1 MTASWPLPHQA
12 LAVFRAGNAAEA
24 LAIADGVLAD
34 DPCSADALLT
44 RAMIRLARGAIKDA
58 IPDLRAAADLRSGE
72 WLLERLRVELMARS
86 RLSYS
91 LEDAIKLGGLLRS
104 RLSPIGPIPAPA
116 RRTAEHEFINIV
128 GTSFVRSFGGNACFM
143 PVFVGMGPSMLMLT
157 EDTAATTR
165 SKMLENLK
173 RVDLTRSTVLIV
185 GGDAYYHIENLLKTR
200 KDAKAPVSEEDYALM
215 ERVAERHRPLLAA
228 AKKLVKGRLLLLCS
242 TPTQEH
248 RMNVLSHHLN
258 QHLATVCAETGVEF
272 LDWWDDLADPAT
284 DRLADK
290 YSAKAYPGDIHFTLD
305 TTGLFVKRLQEI
317 GVLSTRVPA
326 EVNYEWSH
334 VFECDIGVG
343 EKTRIWCEP
352 NVSPNNAVKSHKIAA
367 SHVYGKLADLLAATL
382 IASGPQSALYVNVR
396 EGYLPTTLPA
406 ALISRSVA
414 LTRSAKDLHLARAVL
429 DFWGRSDVAL
439 RIFDAGVVKTIAGF
453 EPTLVVGATYPDTRA
468 DDIAAING
476 ILAAEGRAKML
487 ALLLIDPEDVSRVD
501 LKGYQPQAK
510 MLVGHRYVPPAWQQT
525 TIFLFARK
533 G

>member
-1 MTASWPLPHQA
+1 MTAAWPLPHQA

-44 RAMIRLARGAIKDA
+44 RAMIRLARGAMKDA
-58 IPDLRAAADLRSGE
+58 IPDLRAAAELRSGE

-86 RLSYS
+86 RLSFP
-91 LEDAIKLGGLLRS
+91 LEDAMKLGGLLRS
-104 RLSPIGPIPAPA
+104 RLSAVGPIPAPA
-116 RRTAEHEFINIV
+116 RRTADHEFINIV
-128 GTSFVRSFGGNACFM
+128 GTSFVRSFGGNTCFM
-143 PVFVGMGPSMLMLT
+143 PVFVGMGPGMLLLT

-173 RVDLTRSTVLIV
+173 RVDLSRPTVLIV

-200 KDAKAPVSEEDYALM
+200 KDASAPVSEEDFALM
-215 ERVAERHRPLLAA
+215 EWVAERHRPLLAA
-228 AKKLVKGRLLLLCS
+228 AKRMVKGRLLLLCS

-258 QHLATVCAETGVEF
+258 QHLATVCRETGVEF
-272 LDWWDDLADPAT
+272 LDWWEDLADPVT

-290 YSAKAYPGDIHFTLD
+290 YSAKAYPGDIHFTLE

-317 GVLSTRVPA
+317 GVLSARVPA
-326 EVNYEWSH
+326 AVNYEWSH

-367 SHVYGKLADLLAATL
+367 SHVYGKLADLLTATL

-414 LTRSAKDLHLARAVL
+414 LTRSANDACLARAVL
-429 DFWGRSDVAL
+429 DFWGRSDVVL
-439 RIFDAGVVKTIAGF
+439 RLLEPGVAQAIAGF
-453 EPTLVVGATYPDTRA
+453 EPTLIVGATYPDTREE
-468 DDIAAING
+468 DIAALNG

-487 ALLLIDPEDVSRVD
+487 ALLLIDPADVARVD
-501 LKGYQPQAK
+501 LKGYQLQAK
-510 MLVGHRYVPPAWQQT
+510 VLVGHRYVPPAWQQT
-525 TIFLFARK
+525 TLFLFARK
-533 G
+533 A